1 MAEIKNTLINK
12 LSRARETMRKHYN
25 KHYLNIKFEEG
36 DAVMLRYTNIRP
48 KKGRKKLGYKKSGP
62 YIINRKFGP
71 TAYKLN
77 LPQDLKI
84 NLTSHIN
91 DLEKWTPPVEG

>member
-1 MAEIKNTLINK
+1 
-12 LSRARETMRKHYN
+12 MRKHYN
-25 KHYLNIKFEEG
+25 KYYLNIKFEEG
-36 DAVMLRYTNIRP
+36 DTVILKHINIRL
-48 KKGRKKLGYKKSGP
+48 KKERKKLSYKKLGS
-62 YIINRKFGP
+62 YIINYKFGP
-71 TAYKLN
+71 IACELN